1 MIDDEIRRCAKLLE
15 SLVRMGGMS
24 ARQLEERLG
33 YGAGTVH
40 RLFNG
45 RIELKLRHILLILEV
60 VGVPASQFF
69 REVFP
74 DDERPRSEPETA
86 ARLLDL
92 LEKYV
97 PKRDRPPEP
106 PRPKLSQDEID
117 DRIIAVLTRYGILDR
132 ESEEPE
138 PAPPPPPPGRR
149 PRRKG

>member
-45 RIELKLRHILLILEV
+45 RIELKLRHILLILGE
-60 VGVPASQFF
+60 VGVPPSQFF

-74 DDERPRSEPETA
+74 EDERPRSEPETA

-97 PKRDRPPEP
+97 PKRSE
-106 PRPKLSQDEID
+106 RPKSAGPAAVSD
-117 DRIIAVLTRYGILDR
+117 DDLDQRIIATLTRLGVLPQP
-132 ESEEPE
+132 ESEPE
-138 PAPPPPPPGRR
+138 PAPAPPPVRRTGRR
-149 PRRKG
+149 G